1 MTDWIQRFI
10 TNPSED
16 PLLYTEG
23 DIITEESQPVRG
35 EEWIVR
41 NITKLSRRYKYSNEI
56 CNMPLTNEQL
66 DKILTGQMSK
76 TVKENVDFSKS
87 SPFERHYYIDD
98 KTYSKCVNEDGLYL
112 LYNDHISNDFIISGL
127 VRYLL
132 SLDGKRTPVVE
143 YMQMKVTQ
151 KPDEFD
157 KQSIKTVFV
166 IKEGILNRLQDHY
179 PLPEIKTD
187 IFSILKIVNQ
197 FILDI
202 NESYVFVHG
211 NLTKENLMVNSRSG
225 IQLIDFSYASLMVN
239 INQKDH
245 LIISELPEM
254 RSEGDCPILN
264 VEKDDGY
271 YWFTNEDQYLL
282 ALKRGYVGRL
292 AMSGEGYFET
302 IDIYTFIISLLSIH
316 DYRQHFFSDPRGRRY
331 WRELWINDEYS
342 ETARAELPSAGRLMI
357 KQEPGGYMLEKS
369 IVLEYLKNRPLK
381 SSSRL
386 SLQKLVQDL
395 DFPGS

>member
-23 DIITEESQPVRG
+23 DIITEESRPVRG

-41 NITKLSRRYKYSNEI
+41 NISQLSRRYTYSNEI
-56 CNMPLTNEQL
+56 CNMPLTNKQI
-66 DKILTGQMSK
+66 DKILTGEMSK

-98 KTYSKCVNEDGLYL
+98 KTYSKCISEDGLYL
-112 LYNDHISNDFIISGL
+112 IYNDHISNDYIIAGL
-127 VRYLL
+127 IRYLL
-132 SLDGKRTPVVE
+132 GLDGKRRPVVE
-143 YMQMKVTQ
+143 YMQMKVTE
-151 KPDEFD
+151 KPNEFD
-157 KQSIKTVFV
+157 DQPIKTALV
-166 IKEGILNRLQDHY
+166 IKEGLLNRLEDHY
-179 PLPEIKTD
+179 PTPEIKTD

-202 NESYVFVHG
+202 NENYVFIHG
-211 NLTKENLMVNSRSG
+211 SLTKENIMINLRTG
-225 IQLIDFSYASLMVN
+225 IQLVDFSYASLMVN
-239 INQKDH
+239 MNQKDH
-245 LIISELPEM
+245 VILSELPEI
-254 RSEGDCPILN
+254 RSRGDCPILN

-282 ALKRGYVGRL
+282 ALKRGYLGRL
-292 AMSGEGYFET
+292 AMSGEGYFDT
-302 IDIYTFIISLLSIH
+302 IDIYTFIISMLSVQE
-316 DYRQHFFSDPRGRRY
+316 YRRQFFSDFRGRKY

-342 ETARAELPSAGRLMI
+342 ETARSELPPAGRLMV
-357 KQEPGGYMLEKS
+357 KQEQGGYMLEKS

-386 SLQKLVQDL
+386 SLQKLIQDL
-395 DFPGS
+395 DFLGT